1 MANILGFG
9 SQNTKLH
16 TSFSTTLPASDWTNG
31 TLEIHDPSL
40 FATGQYDYLIGPA
53 PASRDEYTAC
63 AVWAERLAGDGKLL
77 FRCETDPESDL
88 SVQVLRFETPDA
100 DIARVFNAEGGGG
113 GGNMQNRLEA
123 LETTVGNDAA
133 GLVKDVA
140 ENTADLTALQ
150 SDVSEVQQQQTAQDA
165 AISGNTAAISNVSER
180 VSAAQTAANNAQE
193 IADKAQSGLDGKLS
207 LSGGTMAGVL
217 NVLTPTVDQEAANKA
232 YVDSLLSVT
241 YVTNNNTSLDP
252 NSVHSVFEGVP
263 ISSNV
268 TFTSYFNL
276 PKCVTS
282 GTYRNKTFKNIYISS
297 CSNSVFNYC
306 LFINCY
312 IADDLKTSNC
322 NFYNCII
329 SNELF
334 VASTSSFEP
343 KIMFFNTFIRS
354 YSMKSEIIG
363 TGYKT
368 EAVFIN
374 CKASNISSIPE
385 KIRISSDSYN
395 NATSWMNS

>member
-16 TSFSTTLPASDWTNG
+16 TSFSTTLPASGWTNG

-63 AVWAERLAGDGKLL
+63 AVWAERLSGDGKLL
-77 FRCETDPESDL
+77 FRCEIDPESDL

-133 GLVKDVA
+133 GLVKNVT
-140 ENTADLTALQ
+140 ENTADLAALQ

-193 IADKAQSGLDGKLS
+193 TADEAKSGLDGKLP
-207 LSGGTMAGVL
+207 LSGGTMTGAITGG
-217 NVLTPTVDQEAANKA
+217 TPHDSMYIQHLYEGKSYYVARFSFGQKNNTVFFGYGDDSYEITDTTDVHPVKVDGISTPYSPYEAANKK
-232 YVDSLLSVT
+232 YVDSKIVFGYYYGNGNTDKTKPTASV
-241 YVTNNNTSLDP
+241 
-252 NSVHSVFEGVP
+252 
-263 ISSNV
+263 
-268 TFTSYFNL
+268 NL
-276 PKCVTS
+276 
-282 GTYRNKTFKNIYISS
+282 G
-297 CSNSVFNYC
+297 
-306 LFINCY
+306 
-312 IADDLKTSNC
+312 
-322 NFYNCII
+322 
-329 SNELF
+329 
-334 VASTSSFEP
+334 FEP
-343 KIMFFNTFIRS
+343 KTIIVAKSGIGVYSSDVGEMRMYSKSFNYPMSTQKAVEFTSSGFNLYNSIMS
-354 YSMKSEIIG
+354 VED
-363 TGYKT
+363 TGYYYIAFK
-368 EAVFIN
+368 
-374 CKASNISSIPE
+374 
-385 KIRISSDSYN
+385 
-395 NATSWMNS
+395 

>member
-113 GGNMQNRLEA
+113 GGGNMQNRLEA

-133 GLVKDVA
+133 GLVKNVT

-193 IADKAQSGLDGKLS
+193 TADEAKSGLDGKLP
-207 LSGGTMAGVL
+207 LSGGTMTGAITGG
-217 NVLTPTVDQEAANKA
+217 TPHDSMYIQHLYEGKSYYVARFSFGQKNNTVFFGYGDDSYEITDTTDVHPVKVDGISTPYSPYEAANKK
-232 YVDSLLSVT
+232 YVDSKIVFGYYYGNGNTDKTKPTASV
-241 YVTNNNTSLDP
+241 
-252 NSVHSVFEGVP
+252 
-263 ISSNV
+263 
-268 TFTSYFNL
+268 NL
-276 PKCVTS
+276 
-282 GTYRNKTFKNIYISS
+282 G
-297 CSNSVFNYC
+297 
-306 LFINCY
+306 
-312 IADDLKTSNC
+312 
-322 NFYNCII
+322 
-329 SNELF
+329 
-334 VASTSSFEP
+334 FEP
-343 KIMFFNTFIRS
+343 KTIIVAKSGIGVYSSDVGEMRMYSKSFNYPMSTQKAVEFTSSGFNLYNSIMS
-354 YSMKSEIIG
+354 VED
-363 TGYKT
+363 TGYYYIAFK
-368 EAVFIN
+368 
-374 CKASNISSIPE
+374 
-385 KIRISSDSYN
+385 
-395 NATSWMNS
+395 